1 MSTTRLTNPSVI
13 SIWRGLAIGLI
24 VILII
29 TSLVLIVGAILTM
42 VPSTARDGYPAD
54 SIPVVNIS
62 TNSLSVAVPV
72 PTTPAARAQ
81 FLRSEMPGAC
91 NFAD

>member
-1 MSTTRLTNPSVI
+1 MSTTRLTNPNVI
-13 SIWRGLAIGLI
+13 SIWRGLAMGLI
-24 VILII
+24 VILIM

-54 SIPVVNIS
+54 SIPVVN

-72 PTTPAARAQ
+72 PTTPAAKAQ
-81 FLRSEMPGAC
+81 LLRSEMPGSR

>member
-1 MSTTRLTNPSVI
+1 MSTTRLTYPKVI
-13 SIWRGLAIGLI
+13 SIWRRLAIGLI
-24 VILII
+24 VILVI

-54 SIPVVNIS
+54 SIPVVN

-72 PTTPAARAQ
+72 PTAPAARAQ
-81 FLRSEMPGAC
+81 LLRSEMPGPC